1 MKHQFAINALN
12 LPSSCAQAFDHY
24 KDLEQELDDT
34 LKGQAK
40 FEEILKTHEENLIAE
55 AMAAEQAYLFVIAGI
70 GKHTC
75 VIYRE
80 METSPVSQPI

>member
-1 MKHQFAINALN
+1 MKHQFAISALN
-12 LPSSCAQAFDHY
+12 LPSSCAQGFDHY
-24 KDLEQELDDT
+24 LDLDKQLDDT
-34 LKGQAK
+34 LKDQAK
-40 FEEILKTHEENLIAE
+40 LEENLE
-55 AMAAEQAYLFVIAGI
+55 KFVVAMDSEQAYLFVIAGI